1 MRLRDVLGTESISY
15 IQMAV
20 DSIEEAKDSDAP
32 LIDLQL
38 VQDDIMAFKGCVD
51 DYVSDDA
58 ARNLIKCG
66 MSLERIDLYARLS
79 YQLGD
84 LRHEVHRLVT
94 RVNRTGAPYS
104 QKQLKAVTDIVYD
117 PDFPQDATYEKCGKL
132 LKHLARI
139 F

>member
-1 MRLRDVLGTESISY
+1 
-15 IQMAV
+15 
-20 DSIEEAKDSDAP
+20 
-32 LIDLQL
+32 
-38 VQDDIMAFKGCVD
+38 MAFKGCVD